1 MTDDVAQF
9 TSSPEAVKQV
19 SDAVMS
25 LSDSIP
31 SLRLQKSELIYSP
44 TEVNEATDEV
54 ETQVGDVLEELEEDE
69 DVLRIWTS
77 LDSR

>member
-1 MTDDVAQF
+1 M
-9 TSSPEAVKQV
+9 KQV
-19 SDAVMS
+19 SDAVMA

-44 TEVNEATDEV
+44 AEATEANEEV
-54 ETQVGDVLEELEEDE
+54 ESQVGDVIADLEEDE
-69 DVLRIWTS
+69 DTLRIWTS